1 MANARL
7 FLNNKG
13 VKTMKRPSVMW
24 SVSLLVIS
32 LTTIVLVFFGA
43 ELPGVL
49 KILLGVIELA
59 ALPVLIYTTVKFMKS
74 DK

>member
-1 MANARL
+1 
-7 FLNNKG
+7 
-13 VKTMKRPSVMW
+13 MKRPSVMW